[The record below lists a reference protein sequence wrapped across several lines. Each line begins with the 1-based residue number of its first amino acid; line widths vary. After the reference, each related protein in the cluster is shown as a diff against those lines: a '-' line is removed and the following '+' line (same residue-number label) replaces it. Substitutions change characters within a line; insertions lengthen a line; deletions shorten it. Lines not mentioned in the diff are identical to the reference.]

1 MMIKSY
7 RELRLLRTFE
17 ERFEYLKLGGVV
29 GNSTF
34 GFDRYV
40 NQELYHSNEWRH
52 TRRVVV
58 LRDNG
63 CDLGI
68 PNHDIHGRLLIH
80 HIMPITLEDIESGS
94 DRIFDLDNLITTTI
108 DTHNAIH
115 YGDASL
121 LPRLPVVRKKNDT
134 CLWA

>member
-7 RELRLLRTFE
+7 RELRFLTTFE

-40 NQELYHSNEWRH
+40 NQGLYHSNEWRH
-52 TRRVVV
+52 TRRRVL
-58 LRDNG
+58 LRDGG

-68 PNHDIHGRLLIH
+68 SNRDIHGRLLVH
-80 HIMPITLEDIESGS
+80 HIMPITLEDIESGA
-94 DRIFDLDNLITTTI
+94 DCIFDPDNLITTTI

-115 YGDASL
+115 YGDVSL
-121 LPRLPVVRKKNDT
+121 LPRLPVARTKNDT